1 MSKIANLHAQET
13 TVDVEFPEIDGF
25 VISLAYLNRDD
36 LMKIRNR
43 SLSYKFNKRTRQRE
57 EEVDN
62 DKFLEEY
69 TKKAI
74 KGWKGLYVKDLPQL
88 LPIDMAGADPNELIG
103 YNETEA
109 LELIKN
115 STVFDQFVTDA
126 MQDYEQFTIED
137 KEQEIKNSK
146 STSSTP

>member
-1 MSKIANLHAQET
+1 MSKIKNLVAKET
-13 TVDVEFPEIDGF
+13 TSWVEFPEIDGF
-25 VISLAYLNRDD
+25 EIELVYLNRED

-43 SLSYKFNKRTRQRE
+43 SLTFKFNKRTRQRE
-57 EEVDN
+57 EEIDN

-69 TKKAI
+69 TKRAI
-74 KGWKGLYVKDLPQL
+74 KSWKGLHVKDLPQL
-88 LPIDMAGADPNELIG
+88 LPIDMSNADPNEEIS

-115 STVFDQFVTDA
+115 STVFDQFITDC
-126 MQDYEQFTIED
+126 MQDYEKFTIEN

-146 STSSTP
+146 SSSPTS

>member
-1 MSKIANLHAQET
+1 MSKIASLHAQET
-13 TVDVEFPEIDGF
+13 TIEIEYPEIDGF
-25 VISLAYLNRDD
+25 VISLVYLNRDE
-36 LMKIRNR
+36 LTKIRNR

-62 DKFLEEY
+62 DKFLDEY

-74 KGWKGLYVKDLPQL
+74 KGWKGLFVKDLPQL
-88 LPIDMAGADPNELIG
+88 LPIDMTNANPQEEIS
-103 YNETEA
+103 YNEEEA

-115 STVFDQFVTDA
+115 STVFDQFITDA
-126 MQDYEQFTIED
+126 MQDYEQFTIEA

-146 STSSTP
+146 TSSPTT

>member
-13 TVDVEFPEIDGF
+13 TVDLEFPEIDGF

-88 LPIDMAGADPNELIG
+88 LPIDMENADPNEAIE

-115 STVFDQFVTDA
+115 STVFDQFITDA
-126 MQDYEQFTIED
+126 MQDYEQFTIEK

-146 STSSTP
+146 STSTTP

>member
-1 MSKIANLHAQET
+1 MSKIASLHAQET
-13 TVDVEFPEIDGF
+13 TIEVEYPDIDGF

-36 LMKIRNR
+36 LMKIRNK

-57 EEVDN
+57 EEIDN
-62 DKFLEEY
+62 DKFLDEY
-69 TKKAI
+69 TKRAI

-88 LPIDMAGADPNELIG
+88 LPIDMAGANPNELIE
-103 YNETEA
+103 YSEVEA

-115 STVFDQFVTDA
+115 STVFDQFITDA

-146 STSSTP
+146 TSSPTT

>member
-1 MSKIANLHAQET
+1 MSKIASLHAQET
-13 TVDVEFPEIDGF
+13 TIEVEYPEIDGF
-25 VISLAYLNRDD
+25 VISLVYLNRDD

-57 EEVDN
+57 EEIDN
-62 DKFLEEY
+62 DKFLDEY

-74 KGWKGLYVKDLPQL
+74 RGWKGLFVKDLPQL
-88 LPIDMAGADPNELIG
+88 LPIDMTNADPQEEIT
-103 YNETEA
+103 YNEVEA

-126 MQDYEQFTIED
+126 MQDYEQFTIEN

-146 STSSTP
+146 TSSPTT

>member
-1 MSKIANLHAQET
+1 MSKIASLHAQET
-13 TVDVEFPEIDGF
+13 TIEVEYPEIDGF
-25 VISLAYLNRDD
+25 VISLVYLNRDD

-57 EEVDN
+57 EEIDN
-62 DKFLEEY
+62 DKFLDEY

-74 KGWKGLYVKDLPQL
+74 RGWKGLFVKDLPQL
-88 LPIDMAGADPNELIG
+88 LPIDMTNADPQEEIT
-103 YNETEA
+103 YNEVEA

-126 MQDYEQFTIED
+126 MQDYEKFTIEA

-146 STSSTP
+146 TSSPTT

>member
-13 TVDVEFPEIDGF
+13 TIEVEYPEIDGF
-25 VISLAYLNRDD
+25 IISLVYLNRDD

-43 SLSYKFNKRTRQRE
+43 SLTYKFNKRTRQRE
-57 EEVDN
+57 EEIDN
-62 DKFLEEY
+62 DKFLDEY

-74 KGWKGLYVKDLPQL
+74 KGWKGLFVKDLPQL
-88 LPIDMAGADPNELIG
+88 LPIDMTNADPQEEIT
-103 YNETEA
+103 YNEEEA
-109 LELIKN
+109 LQLIKN
-115 STVFDQFVTDA
+115 STVFDQFITDA

-146 STSSTP
+146 TSSATT

>member
-1 MSKIANLHAQET
+1 MSKIASLHAQET
-13 TVDVEFPEIDGF
+13 TVDVEFPDIEGF

-57 EEVDN
+57 EEIDN

-69 TKKAI
+69 TKRAI
-74 KGWKGLYVKDLPQL
+74 KGWKGLYVKNLPQL
-88 LPIDMAGADPNELIG
+88 LPIDMENADPNEVID

-115 STVFDQFVTDA
+115 STVFDQFITDA
-126 MQDYEQFTIED
+126 MQDYEQFTIEK

-146 STSSTP
+146 STSTTP

>member
-1 MSKIANLHAQET
+1 MSKIASLHAQET
-13 TVDVEFPEIDGF
+13 TIEVEYQEIDGF
-25 VISLAYLNRDD
+25 VISLVYLNRDD

-43 SLSYKFNKRTRQRE
+43 SLTYKFNKRTRQRE
-57 EEVDN
+57 EEIDN
-62 DKFLEEY
+62 DKFLDEY

-74 KGWKGLYVKDLPQL
+74 KGWKGLFVKDLPQL
-88 LPIDMAGADPNELIG
+88 LPIDMTNADASEEIT
-103 YNETEA
+103 YNEVEA

-115 STVFDQFVTDA
+115 STVFDQFITDA

-146 STSSTP
+146 TSSPTT

>member
-1 MSKIANLHAQET
+1 MSKIASLHAQET
-13 TVDVEFPEIDGF
+13 TVDVEFPDIEGF

-57 EEVDN
+57 EEIDYA
-62 DKFLEEY
+62 KFLEEY
-69 TKKAI
+69 TKRAI
-74 KGWKGLYVKDLPQL
+74 KGWKGLYVKNLPQL
-88 LPIDMAGADPNELIG
+88 LPIDMENADPNEVID

-115 STVFDQFVTDA
+115 STVFDQFITDA
-126 MQDYEQFTIED
+126 MQDYEQFTIEK

-146 STSSTP
+146 STSTTP

>member
-88 LPIDMAGADPNELIG
+88 LPIDMENADPNEVID

-115 STVFDQFVTDA
+115 STVFDQFITDA
-126 MQDYEQFTIED
+126 MQDYEQFTIEK

-146 STSSTP
+146 STSTTP

>member
-13 TVDVEFPEIDGF
+13 IIEVEYPDIDGF
-25 VISLAYLNRDD
+25 IISLIYLNRDD
-36 LMKIRNR
+36 LTKIRNR
-43 SLSYKFNKRTRQRE
+43 SLTYKFNKRTRQRE

-69 TKKAI
+69 TKRAI
-74 KGWKGLYVKDLPQL
+74 KGWKGLYIKDLPQL
-88 LPIDMAGADPNELIG
+88 LPIDMSNANPSEEII

-126 MQDYEQFTIED
+126 MQDYEKFTIEA

-146 STSSTP
+146 NSSPTT

>member
-1 MSKIANLHAQET
+1 MSKIASLHAQET
-13 TVDVEFPEIDGF
+13 TIEVEYPEIDGF
-25 VISLAYLNRDD
+25 VISLVYLNRDD

-43 SLSYKFNKRTRQRE
+43 SLTYKFNKRTRQRE
-57 EEVDN
+57 EEIDN
-62 DKFLEEY
+62 DKFLDEY

-74 KGWKGLYVKDLPQL
+74 KGWKGLFVRDLPQL
-88 LPIDMAGADPNELIG
+88 LPIDMTNADASEEIT

-115 STVFDQFVTDA
+115 STVFDQFITDA
-126 MQDYEQFTIED
+126 MQDYEQFTIEN

-146 STSSTP
+146 TSSPTT